1 MVEHPFPPFY
11 STHSAIL
18 ILGSFP
24 SVASRKAGFYY
35 HHPQNRFWKVIATLT
50 KEPIPITIE
59 AKKDLLTKH
68 RIALWDVIEE
78 CSIKG
83 SSDASIQDV
92 KASNISMLLEQCPI
106 ERIFANGHTAA
117 KLYTKHCEKLTCKP
131 IITLPS
137 TSPANAAFSLKAL
150 IEAWHVM
157 FNLEKKPIIPFSF

>member
-1 MVEHPFPPFY
+1 MTHPLPLIFD
-11 STHSAIL
+11 THSTIL

-35 HHPQNRFWKVIATLT
+35 HHPQNRFWKVIAALT
-50 KEPIPITIE
+50 QEPIPKTIE
-59 AKKDLLTKH
+59 EKKSLVLRH
-68 RIALWDVIEE
+68 HIALWDVIEE

-92 KASNISMLLEQCPI
+92 KASNISMLLKQCPI

-157 FNLEKKPIIPFSF
+157 FNLEKKPIIDF

>member
-1 MVEHPFPPFY
+1 MQHPLPPIFD
-11 STHSAIL
+11 THSTIL

-24 SVASRKAGFYY
+24 SVASRKAVFYY
-35 HHPQNRFWKVIATLT
+35 HHSQNRFWKVIAALT
-50 KEPIPITIE
+50 QESVPVTIE
-59 AKKDLLTKH
+59 AKKALLTKH
-68 RIALWDVIEE
+68 HIALWDVIEE

-92 KASNISMLLEQCPI
+92 KASNISILLEQCPI

>member
-1 MVEHPFPPFY
+1 MQHSLSPIFD
-11 STHSAIL
+11 THSTTL

-35 HHPQNRFWKVIATLT
+35 HHPQNRFWKVIAALT
-50 KEPIPITIE
+50 QEPIPKTIE
-59 AKKDLLTKH
+59 EKKNLVLRH
-68 RIALWDVIEE
+68 HIALWDVIEE

-92 KASNISMLLEQCPI
+92 KASNISILLEQCPI

>member
-1 MVEHPFPPFY
+1 MTHPLSPIFD
-11 STHSAIL
+11 THSTIL

-35 HHPQNRFWKVIATLT
+35 HHPQNRFWKVIAALT
-50 KEPIPITIE
+50 QQPVPETIE
-59 AKKDLLTKH
+59 EKKNLVLCH

-92 KASNISMLLEQCPI
+92 KASNISMILEQCPI
-106 ERIFANGHTAA
+106 ECIFANGQTAA
-117 KLYTKHCEKLTCKP
+117 KLYTKHCEMLTCKP

-137 TSPANAAFSLKAL
+137 TSPANAAFSLETL
-150 IEAWHVM
+150 IEAWQVI
-157 FNLEKKPIIPFSF
+157 FNSEKKPIIPFSF

>member
-1 MVEHPFPPFY
+1 MQHPLPPIFD
-11 STHSAIL
+11 THSTIL

-35 HHPQNRFWKVIATLT
+35 HHPQNRFWKVIAALT
-50 KEPIPITIE
+50 QKPIPETIE
-59 AKKDLLTKH
+59 AKKDLLAKH
-68 RIALWDVIEE
+68 HIALWDVIEE

-83 SSDASIQDV
+83 SSDASIQNV
-92 KASNISMLLEQCPI
+92 KASNIAMLLEQCPI

-137 TSPANAAFSLKAL
+137 TSPANAAFSLEAL
-150 IEAWHVM
+150 IEAWRI
-157 FNLEKKPIIPFSF
+157 LL

>member
-1 MVEHPFPPFY
+1 MQHPLSPIFD
-11 STHSAIL
+11 THSTIL

-50 KEPIPITIE
+50 QEPIPKTIE
-59 AKKDLLTKH
+59 EKKNLVLRH
-68 RIALWDVIEE
+68 HIALWDVIEE

-92 KASNISMLLEQCPI
+92 KASNISILLEQCPI